1 MEEIKDKN
9 KRLIGFLEDIMYK
22 KTEDDTKETDMPEYQ
37 HNFNNW
43 MRNLIK
49 EIKEGK
55 IQWRNQKKKRN

>member
-1 MEEIKDKN
+1 MEGIKDKN
-9 KRLIGFLEDIMYK
+9 KKLIGFLEDIMYK
-22 KTEDDTKETDMPEYQ
+22 KTEDDMPEYQ